1 VTKERYIHSSFYV
14 VFCPLFHVHH
24 HGKNIFNNVYIHTHT
39 HTHTHM
45 TSKLYGISLSIR
57 KLQKNTLLYPIIGRT
72 KTRKLVLTIMKIKY
86 NALVLRD
93 HIIQFFT
100 RRYWRCNIPFNSTYK
115 KSFLFFFFFRVFLSF
130 RSCIESFKYY
140 RALISVDDNICR
152 GDMMRSYYL

>member
-1 VTKERYIHSSFYV
+1 MLFFVLSFMSITMVKIFSTMFIYI
-14 VFCPLFHVHH
+14 
-24 HGKNIFNNVYIHTHT
+24 HT

-115 KSFLFFFFFRVFLSF
+115 KSFLFFFFLEFFCHLDLVLKVS
-130 RSCIESFKYY
+130 STIEHLLVLTTIFVGV
-140 RALISVDDNICR
+140 I
-152 GDMMRSYYL
+152 